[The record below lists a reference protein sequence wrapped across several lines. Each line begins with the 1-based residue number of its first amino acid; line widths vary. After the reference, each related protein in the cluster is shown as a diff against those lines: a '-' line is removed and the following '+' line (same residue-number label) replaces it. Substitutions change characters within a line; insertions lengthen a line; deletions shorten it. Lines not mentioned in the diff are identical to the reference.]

1 MQSDIEQKV
10 NKNSVLF
17 IDDEEVAVEPY
28 INLLNSAGF
37 EVFYISSGL
46 DCDAFIEKHNI
57 SLVIL
62 DLVMPYFDGIEVLK
76 LIRRKWSKEDLPI
89 VMLSSKTS
97 DFDVEMALV
106 NGANQFINKL
116 EGTKVVIDCCKKLVS
131 SK

>member
-1 MQSDIEQKV
+1 MQSAIEKKES
-10 NKNSVLF
+10 KNSVLI
-17 IDDEEVAVEPY
+17 IDDEEVAVDPY
-28 INLLNSAGF
+28 IKLLSYAGF
-37 EVFYISSGL
+37 EVFYVSSGL
-46 DCDAFIEKHNI
+46 DCDAFIENHNI

-76 LIRRKWSKEDLPI
+76 LIRKKWSKEDLPI

>member
-1 MQSDIEQKV
+1 MQSAIGKKV

-17 IDDEEVAVEPY
+17 IDDEEVAVDPY
-28 INLLNSAGF
+28 INLLNCAGF

-46 DCDAFIEKHNI
+46 DCDIFIENHNI

-76 LIRRKWSKEDLPI
+76 LIRKKWSKEDLPI